1 MEYVYSA
8 MLLHSAG
15 QPINEENVK
24 KVLTAAGVKTDAA
37 RVKALVASLE
47 GVNID
52 EAIKSAAAIPVAAA
66 PAAAAEASFRIHG
79 RVPDFAGKSVRAI
92 YQFAVCDNAAP
103 QPGPQGDYDVILHA
117 PRCAK
122 QPFPEGGCIRV
133 VGHGGGDAVKLR
145 QFRPDIHKFPSEVG
159 RMLDGAS
166 VIVGVGGPDPDS
178 CQFAPALQILEQG
191 MGILL

>member
-52 EAIKSAAAIPVAAA
+52 EAIKSAAVPVAA
-66 PAAAAEASFRIHG
+66 PAAAA
-79 RVPDFAGKSVRAI
+79 
-92 YQFAVCDNAAP
+92 
-103 QPGPQGDYDVILHA
+103 
-117 PRCAK
+117 
-122 QPFPEGGCIRV
+122 
-133 VGHGGGDAVKLR
+133 
-145 QFRPDIHKFPSEVG
+145 
-159 RMLDGAS
+159 
-166 VIVGVGGPDPDS
+166 
-178 CQFAPALQILEQG
+178 APAEKKEKKKEEKKEEVSQDEAAAGLSALFD
-191 MGILL
+191 